1 MFTDR
6 QSAKS
11 TTATWSRRSISVC
24 PAILSNSRITRIA
37 WKDTAGNLCPGKP
50 DGFLGLLG
58 GLLLTLGAALAHG
71 EFLAYS
77 ITQIDKSP
85 LPEHLVGIDAKHLV
99 NIEWGPYAGR
109 KARVGVLE
117 VDNTSGLATITVG
130 SEDGEADISLSG
142 QQVPVNGIE
151 AIVTDTMAR
160 SGRFSLV
167 ERKILGEVLGEQDLG
182 DRVSQPSAAKVGKVL
197 GAEFLLQVVVTD
209 YEDKT
214 SSVGGGA
221 IGALTRIPVLGGI
234 GIKKSEGRIGLNF
247 RLVDSQT
254 SEVVYTRQLE
264 SIIRES
270 GLLLGGG
277 GIGGGVGLGG
287 FFGRYSK
294 TPIGQAVIA
303 GVNQGVFDLVRVIGA
318 KPAQGSVVKSE
329 GGRIWLNMGQGAV
342 AIGDALE
349 VLTKGEELIDP
360 ETGISL
366 GSEDTVTGRARVTDV
381 REKFSIAQ
389 LDASSGRVNRGDS
402 VVSLAPPP
410 SIEFADVW
418 VPPEQPKRFKR

>member
-1 MFTDR
+1 MFKVSRFIKSPGERLGGIEFLPRAVVLATEKQDR
-6 QSAKS
+6 AKRAMWPLGAS
-11 TTATWSRRSISVC
+11 QHSRARL
-24 PAILSNSRITRIA
+24 P
-37 WKDTAGNLCPGKP
+37 
-50 DGFLGLLG
+50 LLV
-58 GLLLTLGAALAHG
+58 GLLLAFGVAPAHG
-71 EFLAYS
+71 EYLAYS

-85 LPEHLVGIDAKHLV
+85 LPQHLAGIDAKHLI
-99 NIEWGPYAGR
+99 NLEWGPYAGS

-117 VDNTSGLATITVG
+117 VDNTSGLATIKVG
-130 SEDGEADISLSG
+130 SGDDSADISLTG

-160 SGRFSLV
+160 TGRFSLV

-182 DRVSQPSAAKVGKVL
+182 DRVSKPSAAKIGKIL
-197 GAEFLLQVVVTD
+197 GAEYLLQVVVTD

-221 IGALTRIPVLGGI
+221 LGALTRVPILGGI

-247 RLVDSQT
+247 RLVDAQT
-254 SEVVYTRQLE
+254 SEVVYTKQLE

-277 GIGGGVGLGG
+277 AAGGGVALGG
-287 FFGRYSK
+287 FFGKYSK

-303 GVNQGVFDLVRVIGA
+303 GVNQGVFDLVRIIGA
-318 KPAQGSVVKSE
+318 KPAQGSIVKVES
-329 GGRIWLNMGQGAV
+329 RRVWLNIGQGAV
-342 AIGDALE
+342 DVGDSLE
-349 VLTKGEELIDP
+349 VLAKGEELIDP

-366 GSEDTVTGRARVTDV
+366 GSEDTVAGRAKVTDV

-389 LDASSGRVNRGDS
+389 LDTAAGTIKRGDR
-402 VVSLAPPP
+402 VMSLVPPP
-410 SIEFADVW
+410 TIEFADAW
-418 VPPEQPKRFKR
+418 IPPEQPKRFKK